1 MYIIVG
7 LSLGHVSSKVLG
19 TCWRSDRL
27 ALSVDETL
35 LLDIRHMVL

>member
-1 MYIIVG
+1 MYVIVG

-27 ALSVDETL
+27 RS
-35 LLDIRHMVL
+35 IS